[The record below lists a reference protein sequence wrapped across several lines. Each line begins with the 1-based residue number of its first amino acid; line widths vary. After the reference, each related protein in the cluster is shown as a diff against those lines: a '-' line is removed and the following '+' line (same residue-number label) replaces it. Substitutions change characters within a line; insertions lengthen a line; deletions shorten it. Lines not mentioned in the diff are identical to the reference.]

1 MKGRAMPREGVCI
14 PVGYAW
20 TSPFVR
26 WGGALADF
34 SSLDVGAAVTRD
46 ALAQRETDPGDLTGI
61 VLGWTVPQPAIFYG
75 APTLAAQ
82 IGAPAITG
90 PMISQACATGAAALQ
105 AAAAQVDGDG
115 DLVLLAA
122 VDRTSNAPHLV
133 YPSATRP
140 GGAPTHEDWML
151 DNFSRDPWAGAPM
164 IETAEAVAAEG
175 GIGREAVDELTLM
188 RYEQYESALA
198 DDRAAQRR
206 YFVDVKL
213 PVRKGELVVEED
225 AGVHPTT
232 AEGLAK
238 LKPASDSGVHTIATQ
253 THPADAAA
261 GMLVTTVER
270 AKQLPGVRGIA
281 HLLGF
286 GWSRV
291 EKARMPKAPVP
302 AAEAAL
308 AEAGVTI
315 DQVDVVTTH
324 NPFAVNDLWFAQ
336 QSSFPLDR
344 MNPYGCSLVY
354 GHPQAPTG
362 VRAITELLEAL
373 SERGGGIGLFTGC
386 AAGDTA
392 GAVVVRV
399 D

>member
-1 MKGRAMPREGVCI
+1 MPRDGICI

-26 WGGALADF
+26 WGGSLADV
-34 SSLDVGAAVTRD
+34 SSLDVGAAVTRE
-46 ALAQRETDPGDLTGI
+46 AFAQRALDPRDLTGV

-75 APTLAAQ
+75 APTLAAH
-82 IGAPAITG
+82 IGAPSITG
-90 PMISQACATGAAALQ
+90 PMVSQACATGVASLE
-105 AAAAQVDGDG
+105 AAAARVRDERDVM
-115 DLVLLAA
+115 LVAA

-133 YPSATRP
+133 YPSGTRP

-164 IETAEAVAAEG
+164 IDTAEAVAAEG
-175 GIGREAVDELTLM
+175 EIGRAALDELTLM
-188 RYEQYESALA
+188 RYEQYQASLS
-198 DDRAAQRR
+198 DDRAVQRR
-206 YFVDVKL
+206 YFVDVKI
-213 PVRKGELVVEED
+213 PTRRGELVVSED
-225 AGVHPTT
+225 AGVYPTT
-232 AEGLAK
+232 SEGLGK
-238 LKPASDSGVHTIATQ
+238 LKPASDGGVHTLGTQ

-261 GMLVTTVER
+261 GMVVTTVDR
-270 AKQLPGVRGIA
+270 AKALPGVRGTARI
-281 HLLGF
+281 LGF

-291 EKARMPKAPVP
+291 DKARMPKAPVP

-308 AEAGVTI
+308 AEAGIGIGDI
-315 DQVDVVTTH
+315 DLVTTH
-324 NPFAVNDLWFAQ
+324 NPFAVNDVWFSQ
-336 QSSFPLDR
+336 QSDFPLEK
-344 MNPYGCSLVY
+344 MNPYGSSLIY

-362 VRAITELLEAL
+362 VRAITELIEAL
-373 SERGGGIGLFTGC
+373 SARGGGTGLFTGC

>member
-1 MKGRAMPREGVCI
+1 
-14 PVGYAW
+14 
-20 TSPFVR
+20 VR
-26 WGGALADF
+26 WGGELASF

-46 ALAQRETDPGDLTGI
+46 ALAQRGVDAGELTGI

-82 IGAPAITG
+82 IGAPSITG
-90 PMISQACATGAAALQ
+90 PMISQACATGVAALEAAANR
-105 AAAAQVDGDG
+105 VDGDG
-115 DLVLLAA
+115 DLQLVAG

-133 YPSATRP
+133 YPSTTRP

-151 DNFSRDPWAGAPM
+151 DNFARDPWAGAPM

-175 GIGREAVDELTLM
+175 GIGREALDELTLM
-188 RYEQYESALA
+188 RYEQYLSALA
-198 DDRAAQRR
+198 DDRAVQRR
-206 YFVDVKL
+206 YFVDAKL
-213 PVRKGELVVEED
+213 EVRKGELVVEED
-225 AGVHPTT
+225 AGIHPAT

-238 LKPASDSGVHTIATQ
+238 LKPASDGGTHTIATQ
-253 THPADAAA
+253 THPADASA

-270 AKQLPGVRGIA
+270 AKALPDVRGIA
-281 HLLGF
+281 QILGF

-291 EKARMPKAPVP
+291 DKARMPKAPVP

-308 AEAGVTI
+308 ADAGVSI
-315 DQVDVVTTH
+315 DQIDVVTTH
-324 NPFAVNDLWFAQ
+324 NPFAVNDIWFAK
-336 QSSFPLDR
+336 QSEFPLER

-362 VRAITELLEAL
+362 MRAITELVEAL
-373 SERGGGIGLFTGC
+373 SARGGGTGLFTGC